1 MAGAMKIAHD
11 QGTLLLDDVPAEHLS
26 AFTDARLDP
35 RVHRLRAPGHAYGA
49 IVERARGLELV
60 LVEDA
65 IATARLPPPELAG
78 ASALEHQQPLRPYQ
92 ERAISAWDIADRR
105 GLVVLPTGAG
115 KTRVGLSAIT
125 RSKASTLIVVPTR
138 ALLEQWHQVLTRG
151 LATSIARFGD
161 GAHELGPITVST
173 YASAM
178 RNASA
183 MATRFELLV
192 VDEAHHFGDASMD
205 EILETS
211 TATRRLGLT
220 ATPPDGHAAARL
232 SDLIGPIVSDVAVQD
247 LAGEWLAPFDQLLL
261 RLPLTPRERAA
272 YVEAQTTFKA
282 WVATLSADRDRS
294 FAELAREAQASLE
307 GRVAMAAFR
316 RSRSLLALTAAKER
330 LLGRLLD
337 RHRDTRTLVFVG
349 SNQAAYRIA
358 RRFFVMP
365 ITCDI
370 GKDERARA
378 LQRFREGSLR
388 ALVSAR
394 VLNEGIDVPDAEI
407 AIVLG
412 GALSTREHV
421 QRVGRVLRPSPG
433 KRAIIYELVT
443 EGTREGWVSK
453 ERRRGLEAR
462 GEALV
467 AR

>member
-1 MAGAMKIAHD
+1 MKIAHD
-11 QGTLLLDDVPAEHLS
+11 HGTLLLDDVPPEHLA
-26 AFTDARLDP
+26 AFSEARVDP
-35 RVHRLRAPGHAYGA
+35 RVHRLRAPGSAYGS
-49 IVERARGLELV
+49 ITERARSLGLALTD
-60 LVEDA
+60 DA
-65 IATARLPPPELAG
+65 IATERLDRPQLSGAIAVDAR
-78 ASALEHQQPLRPYQ
+78 QPLRPYQ
-92 ERAISAWDIADRR
+92 ERAIAAWEVADRR

-115 KTRVGLSAIT
+115 KTRVGLAALV
-125 RSKASTLIVVPTR
+125 RSQAPTLIVVPTR
-138 ALLEQWHQVLTRG
+138 ALLEQWHHVLTRELG
-151 LATSIARFGD
+151 VSVARYGD
-161 GAHELGPITVST
+161 GSHEVGPITVST
-173 YASAM
+173 YASAQ
-178 RNASA
+178 RNVSA
-183 MATRFELLV
+183 MAPRFELLV

-211 TATRRLGLT
+211 TATARLGLT

-232 SDLIGPIVSDVAVQD
+232 AELIGPIVSDVSVKD
-247 LAGEWLAPFDQLLL
+247 LAGEWLAPFDQLLI
-261 RLPLTPRERAA
+261 RLPLMPDERAA
-272 YVEAQTTFKA
+272 YVAATATFKA
-282 WVATLSADRDRS
+282 WVATLGSDRERS

-316 RSRSLLALTAAKER
+316 RSRSILALTEAKER
-330 LLGRLLD
+330 LLGRLLH

-349 SNQAAYRIA
+349 SNEAAYRIA

-378 LQRFREGSLR
+378 LERFREGSLR

-433 KRAIIYELVT
+433 KRATVYELVT
-443 EGTREGWVSK
+443 EGTREGWVSR

-462 GEALV
+462 QDHAEA
-467 AR
+467 R